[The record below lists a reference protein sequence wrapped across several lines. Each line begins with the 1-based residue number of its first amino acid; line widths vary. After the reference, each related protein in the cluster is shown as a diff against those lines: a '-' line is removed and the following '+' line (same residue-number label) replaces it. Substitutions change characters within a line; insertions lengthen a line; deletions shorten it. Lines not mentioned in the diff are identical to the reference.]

1 MGSLFQPYAPA
12 KRLEDRMT
20 TKEMDDI
27 LKQSL
32 EEIRMLS
39 ATEYKPDKDVQKIL
53 GERDGKSL
61 IKGC

>member
-1 MGSLFQPYAPA
+1 
-12 KRLEDRMT
+12 MT